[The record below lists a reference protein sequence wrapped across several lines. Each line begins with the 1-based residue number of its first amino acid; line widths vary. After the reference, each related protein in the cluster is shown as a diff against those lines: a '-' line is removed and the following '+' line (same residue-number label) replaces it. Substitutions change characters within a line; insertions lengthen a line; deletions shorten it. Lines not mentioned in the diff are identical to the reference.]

1 VMVALRVLDKP
12 TRARSRTTVF
22 QHVDVVLAVATLA
35 VAAIGVVMV
44 YSATRGKLELAGADP
59 RFYLKKQLLYAV
71 IGVAV
76 MVVVMLIDY
85 HQFEILG
92 VIAYGAVL
100 LGLLAV
106 LSPIGRS
113 ALGSQRWFQ
122 VGSFQLQPSAFA
134 SLALILAMAA
144 YLRRH
149 QGAIMLRHV
158 IVLLVMAG
166 IPILLVYRQPD
177 LGTAMVMAASLLVM
191 MVVAGVKGRYLAA
204 LGLLAVLGIVAV
216 VQLGVL
222 KQYQVQRLTSFVH
235 QTPAGQTTPAAQ
247 AGNTTSNQSQQSTYN
262 LAQSK
267 IAIGSGGTTGKG
279 LFNGSQTNLNY
290 VPEQQTDFI
299 FTAVG
304 EQLGFLGA
312 ASLLAL
318 FGIILWRIL
327 RIAQMARDNLGT
339 LLCGGV
345 LGLIGLSV
353 FQNAGM
359 TMGIMPITGIP
370 LPFMSYGGSAT
381 IAFFAAIGIVLNVG
395 MRRFR

>member
-1 VMVALRVLDKP
+1 VALRVLDQP
-12 TRARSRTTVF
+12 TRARRGTSMF
-22 QHVDVVLAVATLA
+22 QHIDVVLTFATLA
-35 VAAIGVVMV
+35 VAAMGVLMV

-59 RFYLKKQLLYAV
+59 RFYLKKQLIYAI
-71 IGVAV
+71 IGFAV
-76 MVVVMLIDY
+76 MVAVVLIDY

-92 VIAYGAVL
+92 VIAYVGVL

-106 LSPIGRS
+106 LSPLGQS

-134 SLALILAMAA
+134 TLALIMAMAA
-144 YLRRH
+144 FLRRH
-149 QGAIMLRHV
+149 QGAVMLRHV
-158 IVLLVMAG
+158 VFLLLMAG
-166 IPILLVYRQPD
+166 IPIFLVYKQPD
-177 LGTAMVMAASLLVM
+177 LGTAMVMGVVLLVM
-191 MVVAGVKGRYLAA
+191 MVVAGVKGRYLTA
-204 LGLLAVLGIVAV
+204 LGLLAVLAIVAV

-222 KQYQVQRLTSFVH
+222 KQYQVDRLTSFVH
-235 QTPAGQTTPAAQ
+235 QTPAGQTTPAVQGA
-247 AGNTTSNQSQQSTYN
+247 NTANKTQQSTYN

-318 FGIILWRIL
+318 FGIIVWRIL
-327 RIAQMARDNLGT
+327 RIAQSARDTFGT

-381 IAFFAAIGIVLNVG
+381 IAFFVAIGIVLNVG

>member
-1 VMVALRVLDKP
+1 
-12 TRARSRTTVF
+12 
-22 QHVDVVLAVATLA
+22 
-35 VAAIGVVMV
+35 
-44 YSATRGKLELAGADP
+44 
-59 RFYLKKQLLYAV
+59 
-71 IGVAV
+71 
-76 MVVVMLIDY
+76 
-85 HQFEILG
+85 
-92 VIAYGAVL
+92 
-100 LGLLAV
+100 
-106 LSPIGRS
+106 
-113 ALGSQRWFQ
+113 
-122 VGSFQLQPSAFA
+122 
-134 SLALILAMAA
+134 
-144 YLRRH
+144 
-149 QGAIMLRHV
+149 
-158 IVLLVMAG
+158 
-166 IPILLVYRQPD
+166 
-177 LGTAMVMAASLLVM
+177 MVMAASLLVM

-216 VQLGVL
+216 AQLGVL
-222 KQYQVQRLTSFVH
+222 KQYQVDRLTSFVH

-247 AGNTTSNQSQQSTYN
+247 GSASSNNQSQQSTYN

-318 FGIILWRIL
+318 FGIIIWRVL
-327 RIAQMARDNLGT
+327 RAAQTARDTFGT

>member
-1 VMVALRVLDKP
+1 M
-12 TRARSRTTVF
+12 F
-22 QHVDVVLAVATLA
+22 HHVDLLLAAATLA
-35 VAAIGVVMV
+35 VAAMGVVMV

-59 RFYLKKQLLYAV
+59 RFYLKKQLVYAI
-71 IGVAV
+71 IGLAI
-76 MVVVMLIDY
+76 MVVVLLVDY

-92 VIAYGAVL
+92 VFAYGAVL

-106 LSPIGRS
+106 LSPLGSS
-113 ALGSQRWFQ
+113 ARGSQRWFQ

-134 SLALILAMAA
+134 SLALILAMAS
-144 YLRRH
+144 YLRRR
-149 QGAIMLRHV
+149 QGAIMLRH
-158 IVLLVMAG
+158 ILVLLLMAG
-166 IPILLVYRQPD
+166 IPIFLVYKQPD

-191 MVVAGVKGRYLAA
+191 MVVAGVKGRYLVG
-204 LGLLAVLGIVAV
+204 LGLLAVLGIIAV

-222 KQYQVQRLTSFVH
+222 KQYQVDRLTSFVH

-247 AGNTTSNQSQQSTYN
+247 GGNNATNNQSQQSTYN

-318 FGIILWRIL
+318 FGIIVWRVL
-327 RIAQMARDNLGT
+327 RAAQTARDTLGT

>member
-1 VMVALRVLDKP
+1 MVALRVLDQP
-12 TRARSRTTVF
+12 TRARSRTTIF

-35 VAAIGVVMV
+35 VAAMGVVMV

-85 HQFEILG
+85 HRFEFLG

-106 LSPIGRS
+106 LSPLGRS

-191 MVVAGVKGRYLAA
+191 MVVAGVRGRYLAA
-204 LGLLAVLGIVAV
+204 LGLLAVVLIVAV

-247 AGNTTSNQSQQSTYN
+247 GGNTTSNQSQQSTYN

-267 IAIGSGGTTGKG
+267 IAIGSGGATGKG

>member
-1 VMVALRVLDKP
+1 M
-12 TRARSRTTVF
+12 F
-22 QHVDVVLAVATLA
+22 QHVDVLLAFATLA
-35 VAAIGVVMV
+35 VAAMGVVMV

-59 RFYLKKQLLYAV
+59 RFYLKKQLIYAI
-71 IGVAV
+71 IGLAV
-76 MVVVMLIDY
+76 MVVVILVDY
-85 HQFEILG
+85 HHFEILG
-92 VIAYGAVL
+92 VLAYGAVL

-106 LSPIGRS
+106 LSPIGSS

-134 SLALILAMAA
+134 TLALILAMAS
-144 YLRRH
+144 YLRRR

-158 IVLLVMAG
+158 IVLLLMAG

-222 KQYQVQRLTSFVH
+222 KQYQINRLTSFVH

-247 AGNTTSNQSQQSTYN
+247 GGNNPTNQSQQSTYN

-318 FGIILWRIL
+318 FAIILWRIL
-327 RIAQMARDNLGT
+327 RIAQTARDNLGT

>member
-1 VMVALRVLDKP
+1 
-12 TRARSRTTVF
+12 
-22 QHVDVVLAVATLA
+22 
-35 VAAIGVVMV
+35 
-44 YSATRGKLELAGADP
+44 
-59 RFYLKKQLLYAV
+59 
-71 IGVAV
+71 
-76 MVVVMLIDY
+76 
-85 HQFEILG
+85 
-92 VIAYGAVL
+92 L

-106 LSPIGRS
+106 LSPIGS
-113 ALGSQRWFQ
+113 TTLGAARWIQ
-122 VGSFQLQPSAFA
+122 LGSFQLQPSAFA
-134 SLALILAMAA
+134 TLALILATAA
-144 YLRRH
+144 FLRRR

-158 IVLLVMAG
+158 LVLLVMTG
-166 IPILLVYRQPD
+166 IPIFLVYKQPD
-177 LGTAMVMAASLLVM
+177 LGTAIVMAVVLLVM
-191 MVVAGVKGRYLAA
+191 MVVAGVRGRYLAA
-204 LGLLAVLGIVAV
+204 LGLLGVLAIVGV

-222 KQYQVQRLTSFVH
+222 KQYQVDRLTSFVH

-247 AGNTTSNQSQQSTYN
+247 GSNANNNSQKSTYN

-267 IAIGSGGTTGKG
+267 IAIGSGGATGKG

-318 FGIILWRIL
+318 FGIIVWRIL
-327 RIAQMARDNLGT
+327 RIAQTARDSLGM

>member
-1 VMVALRVLDKP
+1 M
-12 TRARSRTTVF
+12 F
-22 QHVDVVLAVATLA
+22 QHVDVLLSFATLA
-35 VAAIGVVMV
+35 TAAMGVLMV
-44 YSATRGKLELAGADP
+44 YSATRGKLELAGVDP
-59 RFYLKKQLLYAV
+59 HYYLKKQLIYAIIGLAV
-71 IGVAV
+71 MIGVI
-76 MVVVMLIDY
+76 LIDY
-85 HQFEILG
+85 HHFEILG
-92 VIAYGAVL
+92 AIAYGAVL

-106 LSPIGRS
+106 LSPIGSS
-113 ALGSQRWFQ
+113 ALGAARWIQ
-122 VGSFQLQPSAFA
+122 LGSFQLQPSAFA
-134 SLALILAMAA
+134 TLALILATAA
-144 YLRRH
+144 FLRRH
-149 QGAIMLRHV
+149 QGAIRLRHV
-158 IVLLVMAG
+158 IFLLVMTG
-166 IPILLVYRQPD
+166 IPIFLVYKQPD
-177 LGTAMVMAASLLVM
+177 LGTAIVMAIVLLVM
-191 MVVAGVKGRYLAA
+191 MVVAGVKGRYLTA
-204 LGLLAVLGIVAV
+204 LAVLAVLGVVGV

-222 KQYQVQRLTSFVH
+222 KQYQVDRLTSFVH
-235 QTPAGQTTPAAQ
+235 QTPAGQTVTAAPGSTSS
-247 AGNTTSNQSQQSTYN
+247 GNQKSTYN

-304 EQLGFLGA
+304 EQLGFVGA

-318 FGIILWRIL
+318 FGIIVWRIL
-327 RIAQMARDNLGT
+327 RIAQTARDSLGM

>member
-1 VMVALRVLDKP
+1 M
-12 TRARSRTTVF
+12 F
-22 QHVDVVLAVATLA
+22 QHVDVVLAFATLA
-35 VAAIGVVMV
+35 VAAMGVVMV

-59 RFYLKKQLLYAV
+59 RFYLKKQLLYAI
-71 IGVAV
+71 IGLAV

-92 VIAYGAVL
+92 VFAYGAVL

-106 LSPIGRS
+106 LSPLGSS
-113 ALGSQRWFQ
+113 ARGSQRWFQ

-134 SLALILAMAA
+134 SLALILAIAS
-144 YLRRH
+144 YLRRR

-158 IVLLVMAG
+158 VVLLLMAG
-166 IPILLVYRQPD
+166 IPIFLVYKQPD

-216 VQLGVL
+216 AQLGVL
-222 KQYQVQRLTSFVH
+222 KQYQVDRLTSFVH

-247 AGNTTSNQSQQSTYN
+247 GSASSNNQSQQSTYN

-318 FGIILWRIL
+318 FGIIIWRVL
-327 RIAQMARDNLGT
+327 RAAQTARDTFGT

>member
-1 VMVALRVLDKP
+1 M
-12 TRARSRTTVF
+12 F
-22 QHVDVVLAVATLA
+22 QHVDVLLLVSTLA
-35 VAAIGVVMV
+35 VAAMGVVMV

-85 HQFEILG
+85 HQFEVLG
-92 VIAYGAVL
+92 VIAYGAIL

-149 QGAIMLRHV
+149 RGAIMLRHV
-158 IVLLVMAG
+158 LVLLLMAG
-166 IPILLVYRQPD
+166 VPILLVYKQPD

-247 AGNTTSNQSQQSTYN
+247 GGSATSNQSQQSTYN

-318 FGIILWRIL
+318 FGIILWRVL
-327 RIAQMARDNLGT
+327 RAAQMARDTFGT

>member
-1 VMVALRVLDKP
+1 M
-12 TRARSRTTVF
+12 F
-22 QHVDVVLAVATLA
+22 QHVDVLLAFATLA
-35 VAAIGVVMV
+35 VAALGVVMV

-59 RFYLKKQLLYAV
+59 RFYLKKQLIYAI
-71 IGVAV
+71 IGLAV
-76 MVVVMLIDY
+76 MVVVILVDY
-85 HQFEILG
+85 HHFEILG
-92 VIAYGAVL
+92 VLAYGAVL

-106 LSPIGRS
+106 LSPIGSS

-134 SLALILAMAA
+134 TLALILAMAS
-144 YLRRH
+144 YLRRR

-158 IVLLVMAG
+158 IVLLLMAG

-222 KQYQVQRLTSFVH
+222 KQYQINRLTSFVH

-247 AGNTTSNQSQQSTYN
+247 GGNNPTNQSQQSTYN

-318 FGIILWRIL
+318 FAIILWRIL
-327 RIAQMARDNLGT
+327 RIAQTARDNLGT

>member
-1 VMVALRVLDKP
+1 M
-12 TRARSRTTVF
+12 F
-22 QHVDVVLAVATLA
+22 QHVDVVLTFATVA
-35 VAAIGVVMV
+35 VAAMGVLMV

-59 RFYLKKQLLYAV
+59 HYYLKKQLIYGF
-71 IGVAV
+71 IGLAV
-76 MVVVMLIDY
+76 MVGILLIDY

-92 VIAYGAVL
+92 AIAYGAVL

-106 LSPIGRS
+106 LSPIGS
-113 ALGSQRWFQ
+113 TTLGAARWIQ
-122 VGSFQLQPSAFA
+122 LGSFQLQPSAFA
-134 SLALILAMAA
+134 TLALILATAA
-144 YLRRH
+144 YLRRR
-149 QGAIMLRHV
+149 QGGIMLRHV
-158 IVLLVMAG
+158 LVLLVMTG
-166 IPILLVYRQPD
+166 IPIFLVYKQPD
-177 LGTAMVMAASLLVM
+177 LGTAIVMAVVLLVM
-191 MVVAGVKGRYLAA
+191 MVVAGVRGRYLAA
-204 LGLLAVLGIVAV
+204 LGLLGVLAIVGV

-222 KQYQVQRLTSFVH
+222 KQYQVDRLTSFVH
-235 QTPAGQTTPAAQ
+235 QTPAGQTTPAVQ
-247 AGNTTSNQSQQSTYN
+247 GSNASNNSQKSTYN

-318 FGIILWRIL
+318 FGIIVWRIL
-327 RIAQMARDNLGT
+327 RIAQTARDSLGT

-381 IAFFAAIGIVLNVG
+381 IAFFAAIGVVLNVG

>member
-1 VMVALRVLDKP
+1 M
-12 TRARSRTTVF
+12 F
-22 QHVDVVLAVATLA
+22 QHVDMVLTFATLA
-35 VAAIGVVMV
+35 VAAMGVLMV
-44 YSATRGKLELAGADP
+44 YSATRGKLELAGVDP
-59 RFYLKKQLLYAV
+59 RYYLKKQLVYAI
-71 IGVAV
+71 IGLAI
-76 MVVVMLIDY
+76 MVGVVLIDY

-92 VIAYGAVL
+92 AIAYVGIL

-122 VGSFQLQPSAFA
+122 IGSFQLQPSAFA
-134 SLALILAMAA
+134 TLALILAMAA
-144 YLRRH
+144 FLRRR
-149 QGAIMLRHV
+149 QGNVMFRHV
-158 IVLLVMAG
+158 VVLLLMAG

-177 LGTAMVMAASLLVM
+177 LGTAMVMAVVLLVM
-191 MVVAGVKGRYLAA
+191 MVVAGVKGRYLTA
-204 LGLLAVLGIVAV
+204 LGLVALIAMVAV

-222 KQYQVQRLTSFVH
+222 KQYQVDRLTSFVH
-235 QTPAGQTTPAAQ
+235 QTPAGQTTPAVQGPNA
-247 AGNTTSNQSQQSTYN
+247 NNKTQQSTYN

-318 FGIILWRIL
+318 FGIIVWRIL
-327 RIAQMARDNLGT
+327 RIAQTARDNLGT

>member
-1 VMVALRVLDKP
+1 MVALRVLDQP
-12 TRARSRTTVF
+12 SRARSRTTIF
-22 QHVDVVLAVATLA
+22 QHVDVLLAFATLA
-35 VAAIGVVMV
+35 VAAMGVVMV
-44 YSATRGKLELAGADP
+44 YSATRGKLELAGVDP
-59 RFYLKKQLLYAV
+59 RYYLKKQLTYAI
-71 IGVAV
+71 IGVAI
-76 MVVVMLIDY
+76 MVVVMLVDY

-92 VIAYGAVL
+92 AIAYGAVL

-106 LSPIGRS
+106 LSPLGRS

-134 SLALILAMAA
+134 ALALILAMAS
-144 YLRRH
+144 YLRRR
-149 QGAIMLRHV
+149 QGTIMLRHV
-158 IVLLVMAG
+158 IVLLLMAG
-166 IPILLVYRQPD
+166 IPIVLVYKQPD

-204 LGLLAVLGIVAV
+204 LGVLAVLGIVAV
-216 VQLGVL
+216 VQLGAL
-222 KQYQVQRLTSFVH
+222 KQYQVDRLTSFVH

-247 AGNTTSNQSQQSTYN
+247 GSNNTTNQSQQSTYN

-304 EQLGFLGA
+304 EQLGFVGA
-312 ASLLAL
+312 ATLLAL

-327 RIAQMARDNLGT
+327 RIAQTARDTLGA

>member
-1 VMVALRVLDKP
+1 MVALRVLDQP
-12 TRARSRTTVF
+12 TRLRGRTTMF
-22 QHVDVVLAVATLA
+22 QHVDVLLAASTLA
-35 VAAIGVVMV
+35 VAAMGVLMV
-44 YSATRGKLELAGADP
+44 YSATRGKLELAGVDP
-59 RFYLKKQLLYAV
+59 RFYLKKQLLYAI
-71 IGVAV
+71 IGLAV
-76 MVVVMLIDY
+76 MVAVTLIDY

-92 VIAYGAVL
+92 AIAYGGVL

-106 LSPIGRS
+106 LSPLGRS

-134 SLALILAMAA
+134 TLALILAMAA
-144 YLRRH
+144 YLRRR

-158 IVLLVMAG
+158 IVLLLMAG
-166 IPILLVYRQPD
+166 IPIILVYEQPD

-191 MVVAGVKGRYLAA
+191 MVVAGVRGRYLVG
-204 LGLLAVLGIVAV
+204 LGLLAVLGIIAV

-222 KQYQVQRLTSFVH
+222 KQYQVDRLTSFVH
-235 QTPAGQTTPAAQ
+235 QTPAGQTTPAAP
-247 AGNTTSNQSQQSTYN
+247 NSTTNSKSQQSTYN

-267 IAIGSGGTTGKG
+267 IAIGSGGPTGKG

-318 FGIILWRIL
+318 FGIIVWRIL
-327 RIAQMARDNLGT
+327 RTAQTARDSLGM

>member
-1 VMVALRVLDKP
+1 M
-12 TRARSRTTVF
+12 F
-22 QHVDVVLAVATLA
+22 QHVDVLLAFATLA
-35 VAAIGVVMV
+35 VAAMGVVMV

-59 RFYLKKQLLYAV
+59 RFYLKKQLIYAI
-71 IGVAV
+71 IGLAV
-76 MVVVMLIDY
+76 MVVVILVDY
-85 HQFEILG
+85 HHFEILG
-92 VIAYGAVL
+92 VLAYGAVL

-106 LSPIGRS
+106 LSPIGSS

-134 SLALILAMAA
+134 TLALILAMAS
-144 YLRRH
+144 YLRRR

-158 IVLLVMAG
+158 IVLLLMAG

-177 LGTAMVMAASLLVM
+177 LGTAMVMGASLLVM

-222 KQYQVQRLTSFVH
+222 KQYQINRLTSFVH

-247 AGNTTSNQSQQSTYN
+247 GGNNPTNQSQQSTYN

-318 FGIILWRIL
+318 FAIILWRIL
-327 RIAQMARDNLGT
+327 RIAQTARDNLGT

>member
-1 VMVALRVLDKP
+1 MALRVLDQP
-12 TRARSRTTVF
+12 TRARSRTSMF
-22 QHVDVVLAVATLA
+22 QHVDVVLAFATLA
-35 VAAIGVVMV
+35 VAAMGVVMV

-59 RFYLKKQLLYAV
+59 RFYLKKQLLYAI
-71 IGVAV
+71 IGLAV

-92 VIAYGAVL
+92 VFAYGAVL

-106 LSPIGRS
+106 LSPLGSS
-113 ALGSQRWFQ
+113 ARGSQRWFQ

-134 SLALILAMAA
+134 SLALILAIAS
-144 YLRRH
+144 YLRRR

-158 IVLLVMAG
+158 VVLLLMAG
-166 IPILLVYRQPD
+166 IPIFLVYKQPD

-216 VQLGVL
+216 AQLGVL
-222 KQYQVQRLTSFVH
+222 KQYQVDRLTSFVH

-247 AGNTTSNQSQQSTYN
+247 GSASSNNQSQQSTYN

-318 FGIILWRIL
+318 FGIIIWRVL
-327 RIAQMARDNLGT
+327 RAAQTARDTFGT

>member
-1 VMVALRVLDKP
+1 M
-12 TRARSRTTVF
+12 F
-22 QHVDVVLAVATLA
+22 QHVDVVLSFATLA
-35 VAAIGVVMV
+35 LAALGVLMV

-59 RFYLKKQLLYAV
+59 HYYLKKQLIYSIVGLGV
-71 IGVAV
+71 LVAV
-76 MVVVMLIDY
+76 VLIDY

-92 VIAYGAVL
+92 AIAYGAVL

-106 LSPIGRS
+106 LSPIGS
-113 ALGSQRWFQ
+113 TALGAARWIQ
-122 VGSFQLQPSAFA
+122 LGSFQLQPSAFA
-134 SLALILAMAA
+134 TLALILATAA
-144 YLRRH
+144 FLRRH
-149 QGAIMLRHV
+149 QGAIRLRHV
-158 IVLLVMAG
+158 LVLLVMTG
-166 IPILLVYRQPD
+166 IPILLVYKQPD
-177 LGTAMVMAASLLVM
+177 LGTAIVMAVVLLVM
-191 MVVAGVKGRYLAA
+191 MVVAGVKGRYLTA
-204 LGLLAVLGIVAV
+204 LALLAVLGVIAV
-216 VQLGVL
+216 VQVGVL
-222 KQYQVQRLTSFVH
+222 KQYQLDRLTSFVH
-235 QTPAGQTTPAAQ
+235 QTPAGQTVTAAP
-247 AGNTTSNQSQQSTYN
+247 GSNSSSNQKSTYN

-279 LFNGSQTNLNY
+279 LFNGSQTNLSY

-304 EQLGFLGA
+304 EQLGFVGA
-312 ASLLAL
+312 AALLAL
-318 FGIILWRIL
+318 FGIMVWRIL
-327 RIAQMARDNLGT
+327 RIAQTARDSLGT
-339 LLCGGV
+339 LLCAGV

>member
-1 VMVALRVLDKP
+1 M
-12 TRARSRTTVF
+12 F
-22 QHVDVVLAVATLA
+22 QHVDVVLAFATLA
-35 VAAIGVVMV
+35 VAAMGVVMV

-59 RFYLKKQLLYAV
+59 RFYLKKQLLYAI
-71 IGVAV
+71 IGLAV

-92 VIAYGAVL
+92 VFAYGAVL

-106 LSPIGRS
+106 LSPLGSS
-113 ALGSQRWFQ
+113 ARGSQRWFQ

-134 SLALILAMAA
+134 SLALILAIAS
-144 YLRRH
+144 YLRRR

-158 IVLLVMAG
+158 VVLLLMAG
-166 IPILLVYRQPD
+166 IPIFLVYKQPD
-177 LGTAMVMAASLLVM
+177 LGTTMVMAASLLVM

-216 VQLGVL
+216 AQLGVL
-222 KQYQVQRLTSFVH
+222 KQYQVDRLTSFVH

-247 AGNTTSNQSQQSTYN
+247 GSASSNNQSQQSTYN

-318 FGIILWRIL
+318 FGIIIWRVL
-327 RIAQMARDNLGT
+327 RAAQTARDTFGT

>member
-1 VMVALRVLDKP
+1 
-12 TRARSRTTVF
+12 
-22 QHVDVVLAVATLA
+22 VVLAFATLA
-35 VAAIGVVMV
+35 VAAMGVVMV

-59 RFYLKKQLLYAV
+59 RFYLKKQLIYAI
-71 IGVAV
+71 IGLAV
-76 MVVVMLIDY
+76 MVVVILIDY
-85 HQFEILG
+85 HHFEILG
-92 VIAYGAVL
+92 VLAYGAVL

-106 LSPIGRS
+106 LSPIGSS

-134 SLALILAMAA
+134 TLALILAMAA
-144 YLRRH
+144 YLRRR

-158 IVLLVMAG
+158 VVLLLMAG

-222 KQYQVQRLTSFVH
+222 KQYQVNRLTSFVH

-247 AGNTTSNQSQQSTYN
+247 GGNTPANQSQQSTYN

-312 ASLLAL
+312 AALLAL
-318 FGIILWRIL
+318 FAIILWRIL
-327 RIAQMARDNLGT
+327 RIAQTARDNLGT

>member
-1 VMVALRVLDKP
+1 MFRHLDVLLV
-12 TRARSRTTVF
+12 S
-22 QHVDVVLAVATLA
+22 ATLA
-35 VAAIGVVMV
+35 VAAMGVVMV
-44 YSATRGKLELAGADP
+44 YSATRAKLELDGADP
-59 RFYLKKQLLYAV
+59 AFYLKKQLIYAI
-71 IGVAV
+71 IGLVV
-76 MVVVMLIDY
+76 MVVVILIDY
-85 HQFEILG
+85 HNFEVLG

-106 LSPIGRS
+106 LSPLGS
-113 ALGSQRWFQ
+113 KALGAQRWFQ

-134 SLALILAMAA
+134 TIALILAMAA

-149 QGAIMLRHV
+149 QGAIMFRHV
-158 IVLLVMAG
+158 VVLLFMAG
-166 IPILLVYRQPD
+166 IPILLVYEQPD

-191 MVVAGVKGRYLAA
+191 MVVAGVKGRYLTA
-204 LGLLAVLGIVAV
+204 LAVLAALAVFGV

-222 KQYQVQRLTSFVH
+222 KQYQVNRLTSFVH
-235 QTPAGQTTPAAQ
+235 QTPAGQTVPATQGGPAN
-247 AGNTTSNQSQQSTYN
+247 NTSQQSTYN
-262 LAQSK
+262 LQQSK
-267 IAIGSGGTTGKG
+267 IAIGNGGTTGKG
-279 LFNGSQTNLNY
+279 LFNSSASQTNLSY

-304 EQLGFLGA
+304 EQLGFVGTA
-312 ASLLAL
+312 TVLAL
-318 FGIILWRIL
+318 FGIIVWRIL
-327 RIAQMARDNLGT
+327 RISQTARDSLGA
-339 LLCGGV
+339 LLGGGV

-370 LPFMSYGGSAT
+370 LPFMSYGGSST